1 MANIVDIIVNARD
14 NASGDLRNINKALK
28 SMGNDA
34 GKVSAVLAGV
44 VGSVGAMAPAVA
56 GVGALSSSFISAGVG
71 AGAFGAVAVSSIGK
85 VVNASEKVAQIEE
98 KIKNADSTKERIQAQ
113 KELAQVMGGMSKA
126 QQGAL
131 KDLQNFQSWWGK
143 FTKQFD
149 TPVFKVFGEGMKLI
163 QNTMTALAPAITS
176 VGNVLGGFLEKVNQ
190 SFKTDQVKS
199 FFDYFNGTA
208 GSNLQAFLTMTG
220 NLFVGF
226 MEIMKAFSPTAT
238 SVSNGLV
245 KMSESFRKWSEG
257 LSQSQGF
264 QNFINYV
271 KTNAPV
277 VMSLIGGIFTFVG
290 KLVVALA
297 PLGSVVLN
305 IANSFIQWLNS
316 STLVNTMLGILS
328 ATGQFLLQ
336 HLGALKVVLAS
347 VVAGFIAFKV
357 ITTVVAIVK
366 TGIAIFNSLKTV
378 ISGVR
383 LAMALFNVT
392 LLANPITWVIAGIV
406 ALIAV
411 GVLLYKN
418 WDTVVKYAKI
428 LWDGVKSA
436 WTGIVSAVK
445 SGVSNAISAV
455 SSWASN
461 MKSKISSMWNQIK
474 SQTSSGVSKM
484 VSTVRS
490 MPGKV
495 STFFSQMWSK
505 AKSLTSSGISAVVS
519 FFKSLPSKAYSAL
532 SSLGSKISS
541 AFTSAM
547 SKGKSA
553 VTKGISSIIS
563 AIKSWTGKFV
573 SSGKGL
579 LDAFAKGISSGISKA
594 VGAVKNGMSKIRSYL
609 PFSPA
614 KKGPLSDLDKS
625 GEAFFPTWYNGA
637 LKEVKPMT
645 RAISSAMGAMNSS
658 LESGFGS
665 VGLESFSG
673 GRSKLTITVNH
684 EHSGNVQVQGD
695 TGRETLKMTGQAIQT
710 TTERDIFKD
719 LRQVVRQK

>member
-14 NASGDLRNINKALK
+14 NASGDLRGINKALK
-28 SMGNDA
+28 SMGDDA
-34 GKVSAVLAGV
+34 GKVTAVLSGV
-44 VGSVGAMAPAVA
+44 VGSIGAMGPAVA
-56 GVGALSSSFISAGVG
+56 GVGALSSSFMSAGIG

-85 VVNASEKVAQIEE
+85 VVDASEKVAQIEE

-143 FTKQFD
+143 FSSQFD
-149 TPVFKVFGEGMKLI
+149 PQVFRVFGEGLKFI
-163 QNTMTALAPAITS
+163 QNTMTALQPSITA
-176 VGNVLGGFLEKVNQ
+176 VGNVLGDFLERVNNG
-190 SFKTDQVKS
+190 FKSESAKN
-199 FFDYFNGTA
+199 FFDYINKTA
-208 GSNLQAFLTMTG
+208 GPNLQAVLTMAG
-220 NLFVGF
+220 NLLMGF
-226 MEIMKAFSPTAT
+226 FGILRAFTPLSASVNGGLIEMTA
-238 SVSNGLV
+238 N
-245 KMSESFRKWSEG
+245 FRKWAEG

-264 QNFINYV
+264 QTFINYV
-271 KTNAPV
+271 KANAPV

-305 IANSFIQWLNS
+305 VANSFIQWLNS

-366 TGIAIFNSLKTV
+366 TGIAVFNALKTV
-378 ISGVR
+378 ISAVR
-383 LAMALFNVT
+383 LAFAIFNVT

-428 LWDGVKSA
+428 LWNGIKSA
-436 WTGIVSAVK
+436 WSGIVSAVK
-445 SGVSNAISAV
+445 NGVSNAMSAV

-461 MKSKISSMWNQIK
+461 MKSKISNMWNDIK
-474 SQTSSGVSKM
+474 SKTSAGVSKM
-484 VSTVRS
+484 ISAVKS
-490 MPGKV
+490 MPGKIA
-495 STFFSQMWSK
+495 SFFTQLWSK
-505 AKSLTSSGISAVVS
+505 AKSLTSSGVSAVVS

-532 SSLGSKISS
+532 SSLGSRISS
-541 AFTSAM
+541 AFSSAM
-547 SKGKSA
+547 SKAKSV
-553 VTKGISSIIS
+553 VTKGISSMIS
-563 AIKSWTGKFV
+563 AIKGWAGKFV

-637 LKEVKPMT
+637 LSRVKPMT
-645 RAISSAMGAMNSS
+645 RAIGSAMGAMNSS
-658 LESGFGS
+658 LENGFGS

-673 GRSKLTITVNH
+673 GRSKMTVTVNH
-684 EHSGNVQVQGD
+684 EHSGSVQVQGD